1 MVVVY
6 NSQGEGAHF
15 FMIMVVFYDYFHLLR
30 SFFTVVIYI
39 YILLFHVLWMYIRF
53 INITLLVVTAWN
65 SNTNRNEMQENS
77 FINVYW
83 IRHGV
88 EIQRDSLQTKSRN
101 VSCYQTTNLLKTR
114 FLFLVC
120 KKKQKED
127 KSEFVTKSVEIIVTI
142 IFI

>member
-1 MVVVY
+1 MWLWSIIVR
-6 NSQGEGAHF
+6 GREHIFLWLWFTF
-15 FMIMVVFYDYFHLLR
+15 FTR
-30 SFFTVVIYI
+30 SFFTVVIYIYI

-53 INITLLVVTAWN
+53 INITLLVIKAWN
-65 SNTNRNEMQENS
+65 SNTNRNEMQQNS
-77 FINVYW
+77 FIKVYW
-83 IRHGV
+83 TRHGL
-88 EIQRDSLQTKSRN
+88 EIDRDSLQTKSRN
-101 VSCYQTTNLLKTR
+101 VSCYQTSNLLKTW

>member
-1 MVVVY
+1 MWLWSIIVR
-6 NSQGEGAHF
+6 GREHIFLWLWFTF
-15 FMIMVVFYDYFHLLR
+15 FTR

-39 YILLFHVLWMYIRF
+39 YTLLFHVLWMYIRF
-53 INITLLVVTAWN
+53 INITLLVIKAWN
-65 SNTNRNEMQENS
+65 SNTNRNEMQQNS
-77 FINVYW
+77 FIKVYW
-83 IRHGV
+83 TRHGL
-88 EIQRDSLQTKSRN
+88 EIDRDSLQTKSRN
-101 VSCYQTTNLLKTR
+101 VSCYQTSNLLKTW

>member
-15 FMIMVVFYDYFHLLR
+15 FMIMVYFFTR

-53 INITLLVVTAWN
+53 INITLLVIKAWN
-65 SNTNRNEMQENS
+65 SNTNRNEMQQNS
-77 FINVYW
+77 FIKVYW
-83 IRHGV
+83 TRHGL
-88 EIQRDSLQTKSRN
+88 EIDRDSLQTKSRN
-101 VSCYQTTNLLKTR
+101 VSCYQTSNLLKTW

>member
-15 FMIMVVFYDYFHLLR
+15 FMIMVYIFYALIFYSRH
-30 SFFTVVIYI
+30 IYI

-53 INITLLVVTAWN
+53 INITLLVIKAWN
-65 SNTNRNEMQENS
+65 SNTNRNEMQQNS
-77 FINVYW
+77 FIKVYW
-83 IRHGV
+83 TRHGL
-88 EIQRDSLQTKSRN
+88 EIDRDSLQTKSRN
-101 VSCYQTTNLLKTR
+101 VSCYQTSNLLKTW